1 MLFQT
6 PHSVKLSDS
15 GGYSAGYLRS
25 VCPILSPVKNDS
37 SVPAFLGVFP
47 GSVHLVP
54 ASPDEEVELEMAV
67 SCPDSAENKTMSS
80 ESISKD
86 FLKLTFHLLIAPTE
100 VTSSHNPPSLPPP
113 LLL

>member
-1 MLFQT
+1 
-6 PHSVKLSDS
+6 
-15 GGYSAGYLRS
+15 
-25 VCPILSPVKNDS
+25 
-37 SVPAFLGVFP
+37 
-47 GSVHLVP
+47 
-54 ASPDEEVELEMAV
+54 VELEMAV
-67 SCPDSAENKTMSS
+67 SCPDSAENKTMPS